1 MATFGL
7 YLATTSVGRGGLI
20 MGEASGCGGDCE
32 VSHHN
37 LEASWDT
44 LTLG

>member
-1 MATFGL
+1 M
-7 YLATTSVGRGGLI
+7 YLAGTLVSWRRVGLI